1 MWENYDD
8 DYESEEFDSEN
19 FDKWEVK
26 IGRSSEN
33 FETKSD
39 AVEYLLDEIQE
50 MSKDKLFENAELFG
64 FSDQDELFTSFMDMD
79 AIQFY
84 ETLKKITTKYKIKNS
99 IKLINLDDE
108 QPEFGEL

>member
-8 DYESEEFDSEN
+8 DYESEEFD
-19 FDKWEVK
+19 
-26 IGRSSEN
+26 SEN